1 MIKILDISAGPLFDL
16 MCTEIMILSHSKN
29 KAWKVINI
37 NMKLITNKANL
48 SFWASDYII
57 LIIFT
62 FLVDQRLF
70 TYDNSIE
77 LNRDLTFMS

>member
-1 MIKILDISAGPLFDL
+1 
-16 MCTEIMILSHSKN
+16 
-29 KAWKVINI
+29 
-37 NMKLITNKANL
+37 MKFKTNKANL
-48 SFWASDYII
+48 SFWVSDYII